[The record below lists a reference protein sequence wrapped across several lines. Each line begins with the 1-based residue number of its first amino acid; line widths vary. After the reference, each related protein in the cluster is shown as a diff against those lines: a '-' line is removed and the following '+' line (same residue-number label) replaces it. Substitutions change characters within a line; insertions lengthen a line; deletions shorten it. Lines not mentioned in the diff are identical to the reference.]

1 MTLKRLKRTLN
12 TVIFGTSTKAGKR
25 FDIVLL
31 WLILFSIINVSVES
45 IPEMQA
51 KYGYQTFRIVDWIF
65 IGIFSVEYILR
76 ILITEKKFKY
86 IFSYWGII
94 DFISIIPSY
103 IALFVTGYQFILM
116 IRILRLLRIFRILR
130 LFEFMSEG
138 QVLAKAMRASARK
151 IIIFMCFIF
160 TIVVLLGTLMY
171 VIEHDNP
178 GFRSIPSS
186 IYWGIVTITT
196 VGFGD
201 IVPLTALGKMIS
213 SFIMLTG
220 YSIIAVPTG
229 IMTAEFARLAYK
241 DDDLNKVRCDNCAH
255 ISEFNSNFCS
265 KCGESLLEE
274 KLSED

>member
-1 MTLKRLKRTLN
+1 MSINEVKKKLN
-12 TVIFGTSTKAGKR
+12 TIVFGTSTKAGKR

-31 WLILFSIINVSVES
+31 WLILFSIINVSLES
-45 IPEMQA
+45 IPEMQE
-51 KYGYQTFRIVDWIF
+51 KYGYQTFRIIDWIF
-65 IGIFSVEYILR
+65 IGIFTVEYILR
-76 ILITEKKFKY
+76 IIISEKRIKY
-86 IFSYWGII
+86 IFSYWGFI
-94 DFISIIPSY
+94 DFISIIPAY
-103 IALFVTGYQFILM
+103 VALFVTGYQFILM

-138 QVLAKAMRASARK
+138 KILAQAMRASARK
-151 IIIFMCFIF
+151 IIIFMSFIF

-171 VIEHDNP
+171 VVEHDNP
-178 GFRSIPSS
+178 GFKSIPSS

-229 IMTAEFARLAYK
+229 IMTAEFAKLAYSK
-241 DDDLNKVRCDNCAH
+241 EDLHKVKCDECGYVN
-255 ISEFNSNFCS
+255 EFNSNFCS
-265 KCGESLLEE
+265 KCGDSLLEE
-274 KLSED
+274 KLAED

>member
-1 MTLKRLKRTLN
+1 MTLKRLRSSLN

-31 WLILFSIINVSVES
+31 WLILFSIINVSIES

-51 KYGYQTFRIVDWIF
+51 KYGYNTFRIVDWFF
-65 IGIFSVEYILR
+65 IGIFTVEYVLR
-76 ILITEKKFKY
+76 ILVSEKKFKY
-86 IFSYWGII
+86 IFSYWGLI

-151 IIIFMCFIF
+151 IIIFMSLIF

-171 VIEHDNP
+171 AIEHDNP

-213 SFIMLTG
+213 SLIMLTG

-229 IMTAEFARLAYK
+229 IMTAEFAKLARK
-241 DDDLNKVRCDNCAH
+241 SDDNLVKCDQCGH
-255 ISEFNSNFCS
+255 INSFDSNFCG
-265 KCGESLLEE
+265 KCGDSLFEE
-274 KLSED
+274 KLAED